1 MTNIILVH
9 YNEIAIKGNNRRDF
23 ENQLVLNIKE
33 KIGKLISKIYKQ
45 ESRVLIEYDSNEEEI
60 INNLKKV
67 FGISSFGV
75 GKKLEREEKLVCN
88 YLKENRKLFEGK
100 TIKVETKRS
109 DKSFPV
115 NSMEFSKKIGEY
127 LFEELKANVDLK
139 NPEIVINI
147 EILKDSF
154 IIFLKKE
161 PGLGGLPV
169 GSAGRVLCLLSG
181 GIDSPVAAWMMMKRG
196 CVVDFLHVAPFD
208 PEAVKKS
215 KISRIVKKLEEY
227 GNRGKLYI
235 VSYENFFKQV
245 ENIEPKYRLIMFR
258 RFIYS
263 LAEKICE
270 KEEILGIVS
279 GDSVGQVAS
288 QTLENLFAA
297 TSGIKVPIYR
307 PVVGMDKNEIIA
319 LSERIGLRELSQET
333 YVDCCA
339 LVAIKHPATKAK
351 KEKVEEIC
359 KKIEIEKIIEKSLE
373 KTKEIK

>member
-1 MTNIILVH
+1 MNIILVH

>member
-1 MTNIILVH
+1 MNIILVH
-9 YNEIAIKGNNRRDF
+9 YNEIAIKGNNRREF
-23 ENQLVLNIKE
+23 ENQLVENIKE

-45 ESRVLIEYDSNEEEI
+45 ESRVLIEFESNEEEI

-67 FGISSFGV
+67 FGISSFGI
-75 GKKLEREEKLVCN
+75 GKKLEREEQEVFN
-88 YLKENRKLFEGK
+88 YLKENQELFEGK

-139 NPEIVINI
+139 NPECIINI

-196 CVVDFLHVAPFD
+196 CIIDFLHVAPFD

-227 GNRGKLYI
+227 GNRGKLNI

-263 LAEKICE
+263 LAERICE
-270 KEEILGIVS
+270 REEILGIVS

-288 QTLENLFAA
+288 QTLENLYAA

-339 LVAIKHPATKAK
+339 LVAIKHPATRSK
-351 KEKVEEIC
+351 KEKVEEIS
-359 KKIEIEKIIEKSLE
+359 EKINLKEIVEKSLSKLE
-373 KTKEIK
+373 LF

>member
-1 MTNIILVH
+1 MNIILVH

-23 ENQLVLNIKE
+23 ENQLVENIKE
-33 KIGKLISKIYKQ
+33 KIGELISKIYKQ
-45 ESRVLIEYDSNEEEI
+45 ESRVLIEYEQNEEEI
-60 INNLKKV
+60 TNELRKV

-75 GKKLEREEKLVCN
+75 GKKLEREEQEVFQ
-88 YLKENRKLFEGK
+88 YLKENQNLFKGK

-109 DKSFPV
+109 DKSFPI
-115 NSMEFSKKIGEY
+115 NSMDFSKKIGEY
-127 LFEELKANVDLK
+127 LFEKLKAKVDLK

-154 IIFLKKE
+154 VIFLKKE
-161 PGLGGLPV
+161 AGLGGLPV

-196 CVVDFLHVAPFD
+196 CIVDFLHVAPFD
-208 PEAVKKS
+208 PEAVKRS
-215 KISRIVKKLEEY
+215 KIVKIVKKLEEY
-227 GNRGKLYI
+227 GNSGKLY
-235 VSYENFFKQV
+235 VCSYESFFKEV
-245 ENIEPKYRLIMFR
+245 EKIEPKYRLVVFR
-258 RFIYS
+258 KFMYS
-263 LAEKICE
+263 VAEKICE
-270 KEEILGIVS
+270 QENILGIVS

-297 TSGIKVPIYR
+297 TSGIRVPIYR
-307 PVVGMDKNEIIA
+307 PVVGMDKNEIIG
-319 LSERIGLRELSQET
+319 LSERIGLMQLSQET

-339 LVAIKHPATKAK
+339 LVAIKHPATRSK

-359 KKIEIEKIIEKSLE
+359 KRIEIEKIIEKSLE